1 MRSYHITG
9 SKKHQMTLKFPG
21 FRLFILTFVFAFFG
35 QALKISAQTSYASS
49 SVLSSGSWF
58 KFSVTADGV
67 YRLTYSD
74 LKSAGVPVSS
84 INPKNIRIYGN
95 GGGMLPESNDS
106 ARIDDLI
113 ENAIY
118 VSGQDDG
125 VFNEGDYLLFYA
137 TGPDRWKFSK
147 TDNVFHHIRNIYADE
162 ACYFLSCDQ
171 GNGKRIQTQSF
182 VNAPAAATYTSFNDY
197 VAYDRDEI
205 NLISSGRV
213 WYDKEIYDLTLS
225 RNFSFTFPNLNT
237 SVPVMITLNAASRSI
252 GVNSY
257 FNVNADGKFLMS
269 VSINYT
275 TTDFDVAYA
284 YAGVITKE
292 YPATNQTINLNLVY
306 HPMASGAIGWLNY
319 FELNAAR
326 LLTMTGNQMN
336 FRNAASWKKDRIS
349 EFQLTGQGQN
359 LSIWDV
365 TVPYNVRNLETQK
378 SGNAL
383 AIRLHTDT
391 LREFVAFD
399 GNAFKS
405 PAFAGVVA
413 NQNLHSLGDVDY
425 VMITYPGF
433 SDQAERLAS
442 FHRTHSGLNV
452 FVTTPEKVYN
462 EFSSGVQ
469 DITAI
474 RDFMRMIYN
483 RPSSAHQLKYLL
495 LVGDASYD
503 YKNRV
508 PDNTN
513 FVPSFQSWESLDPIS
528 SYVSDDYFGLIK
540 GDSSRDSL
548 YVGIGR
554 FPVRSA
560 GDALNAVD
568 KIIHYSNNSDS
579 VKSDWRNMVTFV
591 ADDQDNYGG
600 NTFMQDSETLATKIN
615 KAYNI
620 DKIYLDAF
628 TQISTPGGARYPEV
642 NDAINKRIA
651 KGTLIINYV
660 GHGGEL
666 GWSHERVLEVP
677 DVQSWT
683 NYNKLP
689 VFVTATCE
697 FSRMDDPSRISAG
710 EYVFLNPKGG
720 GIALFTTTRAT
731 FAGGNL
737 NLTSNFYSH
746 LFEKTNGEY
755 HRMGDLIRL
764 SKTSSD
770 ANTRKFVLLGDPAL
784 MIAYPNLNVVTT
796 SVKTG
801 DLQEENDTLKALT
814 KVTIEGEVREGM
826 NLAADFNGTLLPTI
840 YDKLSRVTTKANDKE
855 APPFVF
861 NMRKNVVYSG
871 KSNITNGRFSF
882 TFIVPKDIDYKY
894 GSGRIS
900 YYASSS
906 STDANGYE
914 EAIAVGGYDNNA
926 VNDTNGPS
934 LALYMNDRRF
944 FSGGV
949 VNQNPI
955 LLADVFDES
964 GINTVGNGIG
974 HDIAAVLDNDT
985 KNPMILNDY
994 YVTDLDTY
1002 STGVI
1007 QYPMFKLSDGSHHID
1022 LKVWDVYNNSTQAG
1036 IDFIV
1041 ASTAQFALE
1050 QVMNYPNPFRDHTTF
1065 SFQTNQANNNMEI
1078 EVRIYSIFGTLEKTF
1093 RTTMYSGGYRVEPFL
1108 WDGRSDSG
1116 VLLGAGTYVY
1126 RLTVVLPDGSTA
1138 AKSSKL
1144 VFIR

>member
-1 MRSYHITG
+1 
-9 SKKHQMTLKFPG
+9 MTLNFSVP
-21 FRLFILTFVFAFFG
+21 RLLFLTLVFALSVPAREVFSQDSF
-35 QALKISAQTSYASS
+35 AAN
-49 SVLSSGSWF
+49 SVLSTGNWY

-67 YRLTYSD
+67 YRLTYTD
-74 LKSAGVPVSS
+74 LKNAGVPVSS

-118 VSGQDDG
+118 VSAQNNG
-125 VFNEGDYLLFYA
+125 VFGEGDYILFYA

-147 TDNVFHHIRNIYADE
+147 TDNLFHHIRNIYSDE
-162 ACYFLSCDQ
+162 ACYFLSFDQ
-171 GNGKRIQTQSF
+171 GEGRRIQTRPFS
-182 VNAPAAATYTSFNDY
+182 AATAAATYTNFNDY
-197 VAYDRDEI
+197 AAFDRDGI
-205 NLISSGRV
+205 NLINSGRI

-237 SVPVMITLNAASRSI
+237 SVPVMVALNAASRSI

-269 VSINYT
+269 VSIDYT
-275 TTDFDVAYA
+275 TTTFEDAYA
-284 YAGVITKE
+284 HAGSVTKE
-292 YPATNQTINLNLVY
+292 YAAPNQTINLNLVY
-306 HPMASGAIGWLNY
+306 HPMASAATGWLNY
-319 FELNAAR
+319 FELNASR
-326 LLTMTGNQMN
+326 QLIMNGNQMN

-349 EFQLTGQGQN
+349 EFQLTGQGQSLN
-359 LSIWDV
+359 IWDV
-365 TVPYNVRNLETQK
+365 TVPYNVMNLETQK
-378 SGNAL
+378 NGNTFAV
-383 AIRLHTDT
+383 RLNTDT
-391 LREFVAFD
+391 LKEFVAFD
-399 GNAFKS
+399 GNAYQSPTFKGLVS
-405 PAFAGVVA
+405 

-425 VMITYPGF
+425 IMISYPPF
-433 SDQAERLAS
+433 ADQAERLAQ
-442 FHRTHSGLNV
+442 FHRTYSGLNV

-474 RDFMRMIYN
+474 RDFMKMLYN
-483 RPSSAHQLKYLL
+483 RPSSSHKLKYLL

-503 YKNRV
+503 YKDRV

-513 FVPSFQSWESLDPIS
+513 FVPSFQSGESLDPIN

-540 GDSSRDSL
+540 GGNSRDSL

-554 FPVRSA
+554 FPVRTA
-560 GDALNAVD
+560 QDASNAVD
-568 KIIHYSNNSDS
+568 KIIHYSSNSDS

-600 NTFMQDSETLATKIN
+600 NTFMQDSETLAAKIS
-615 KAYNI
+615 KTYNI

-651 KGTLIINYV
+651 KGTLVINYV

-666 GWSHERVLEVP
+666 GWAHERVLEVP
-677 DVQSWT
+677 DIQGWT

-737 NLTSNFYSH
+737 NLTSGFYTH
-746 LFEKTNGEY
+746 LFEKVNGEY

-764 SKTSSD
+764 SKTDSD
-770 ANTRKFVLLGDPAL
+770 PNTRKFVLLGDPAL

-801 DLQEENDTLKALT
+801 DPQIENDTLKALT
-814 KVTIEGEVREGM
+814 KVTIEGEVRDGM

-840 YDKLSRVTTKANDKE
+840 YDKLTKVTTKANDKE

-871 KSNITNGRFSF
+871 KSNVTNGKFSF

-894 GSGRIS
+894 GTGRIS
-900 YYASSS
+900 YYASSP

-914 EAIAVGGYDNNA
+914 EAITVGGYDNNA
-926 VNDTNGPS
+926 INDTSGPT
-934 LALYMNDRRF
+934 LAVYMNDRNF
-944 FSGGV
+944 FNGGV
-949 VNQNPI
+949 VNQNPV

-974 HDIAAVLDNDT
+974 HDITAVLDDDT

-1002 STGVI
+1002 ATGVI
-1007 QYPMFKLSDGSHHID
+1007 QYPMFKLNDGTHHLD

-1065 SFQTNQANNNMEI
+1065 SFQTNQATSNLEI
-1078 EVRIYSIFGTLEKTF
+1078 EVRIYSIFGSLEKTF
-1093 RTTMYSGGYRVEPFL
+1093 RTTMYSGGYRVEPFH

-1116 VLLGAGTYVY
+1116 VLLGAGTYIY